1 LRCGVGD
8 RWKQMEDIS
17 WMDKMRNDEVLEKVE
32 EKQYLVYM
40 IST

>member
-1 LRCGVGD
+1 
-8 RWKQMEDIS
+8 MEDIS

>member
-1 LRCGVGD
+1 
-8 RWKQMEDIS
+8 MEDIS
-17 WMDKMRNDEVLEKVE
+17 WMDKIRNDEVLEKVE